1 MTCAAE
7 NNRAAAVSP
16 PVSGWLARV
25 SGASGVGYVYAAER
39 REGGA
44 MVWGLKFQ
52 QDGAA
57 LFPSCYDAKSAAA
70 ECVEGFA
77 CCQSSS
83 VGAQVALIPI
93 RAAAGHSGGGVWYW
107 AGCGWRKADE
117 SDLEDLRRGEQWTR
131 EILAKSR
138 KALQGGAP

>member
-16 PVSGWLARV
+16 PVLGWLARV
-25 SGASGVGYVYAAER
+25 SGASGVGYLYAAER
-39 REGGA
+39 REGDSL
-44 MVWGLKFQ
+44 VWGLKFQ

-57 LFPSCYDAKSAAA
+57 LFPSEYDAKSAAR

-77 CCQSSS
+77 RCQSSS
-83 VGAQVALIPI
+83 VGPQVALIPI

-107 AGCGWRKADE
+107 AGCGWRKADA
-117 SDLEDLRRGEQWTR
+117 SDLANLKRAEQWGR
-131 EILAKSR
+131 EIVEKTR
-138 KALQGGAP
+138 TALQGGTP